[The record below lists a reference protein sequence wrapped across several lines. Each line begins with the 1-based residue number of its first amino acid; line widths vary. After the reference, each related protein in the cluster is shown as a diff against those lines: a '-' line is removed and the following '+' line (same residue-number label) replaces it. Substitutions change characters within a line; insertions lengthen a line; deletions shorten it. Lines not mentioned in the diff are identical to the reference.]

1 MMDRAAILST
11 ITNEARLEFCRRH
24 KRSKEQCL
32 PCQLPEIMASSPRST
47 VSAATDD
54 AEISAV
60 REEIRSMQKR
70 RRLLS
75 NSLLASEFVQKY
87 IQNHASPTDSQE
99 ISPLVLGAGKHNE
112 SNHHRIAF
120 SATTFPFTD
129 PSPHAKYRNLLGIR
143 IDICRRD
150 GRFSKPYYVLLKR
163 DESDGKRLRVHRHT
177 IPAFISME
185 KLGHRYLPV
194 PARGADGEID
204 EIRVSKTR
212 KQNLSAFVRDL
223 RQELVA
229 WHLRSDAID
238 WLRERLKLPRSGSDS
253 MQLGSLDENTPSNK
267 LGIIS
272 LSPTS
277 LEARYV
283 RLEWE
288 DGRVGRFK
296 ISNNGEVVRV
306 VIIGDNGRDKRTED
320 SMTSGNRRIE
330 SLLERLSQPQLSAG

>member
-1 MMDRAAILST
+1 
-11 ITNEARLEFCRRH
+11 
-24 KRSKEQCL
+24 
-32 PCQLPEIMASSPRST
+32 MASSPQSDAST
-47 VSAATDD
+47 ATED
-54 AEISAV
+54 AEIIAI

-75 NSLLASEFVQKY
+75 NSLLASEFVQKH
-87 IQNHASPTDSQE
+87 IQNHISPTDNHE
-99 ISPLVLGAGKHNE
+99 ISPLVLGAGKHSQ

-129 PSPHAKYRNLLGIR
+129 PSPYADSRNLLGIR

-163 DESDGKRLRVHRHT
+163 DKGDGKRLRVHRHT

-185 KLGHRYLPV
+185 KLEQRYLPV
-194 PARGADGEID
+194 VPRGGDGEVD
-204 EIRVSKTR
+204 EIRASKTR

-238 WLRERLKLPRSGSDS
+238 WLRERLKLPRSDPSQPAS
-253 MQLGSLDENTPSNK
+253 FDEGVSTNK

-272 LSPTS
+272 MSPTS

-296 ISNNGEVVRV
+296 ISNNGEVARV
-306 VIIGDNGRDKRTED
+306 VIIGDHGRDKRTED
-320 SMTSGNRRIE
+320 AMTGGNRRIE
-330 SLLERLSQPQLSAG
+330 SLLERLSQPELSTR

>member
-1 MMDRAAILST
+1 
-11 ITNEARLEFCRRH
+11 
-24 KRSKEQCL
+24 
-32 PCQLPEIMASSPRST
+32 
-47 VSAATDD
+47 
-54 AEISAV
+54 
-60 REEIRSMQKR
+60 MQKR

-75 NSLLASEFVQKY
+75 NSLLASEFVRKHL
-87 IQNHASPTDSQE
+87 QNHVSFTDNHE

-129 PSPHAKYRNLLGIR
+129 PSPHAESRNLLGIR

-150 GRFSKPYYVLLKR
+150 GRFSKPYYVLLRRDKR
-163 DESDGKRLRVHRHT
+163 DEKRLRVHRHT

-185 KLGHRYLPV
+185 KLEHRYLPV
-194 PARGADGEID
+194 PARGTDGEVD
-204 EIRVSKTR
+204 EIRSSKTR

-238 WLRERLKLPRSGSDS
+238 WLRERLKLPRSGSSGSDS
-253 MQLGSLDENTPSNK
+253 TQLGSLDENTSSNK

-283 RLEWE
+283 RLEWD

-320 SMTSGNRRIE
+320 AMTSGNRRIE
-330 SLLERLSQPQLSAG
+330 SLLERLSQRQLSS